1 MDLEGFHT
9 GSDVVDLGE
18 NIDLTGM
25 ALKTIF
31 SHGCGLAS
39 TIVSQKGNHLVLM
52 QVKAQFVEG
61 QFAACFVN
69 FGKFVNADDQRQ
81 VARLLLDASHLL

>member
-1 MDLEGFHT
+1 MVAEPEVGGKRPVRMDLEGFHT

-52 QVKAQFVEG
+52 QVKA
-61 QFAACFVN
+61 
-69 FGKFVNADDQRQ
+69 
-81 VARLLLDASHLL
+81 